1 MIISTMQKA
10 PRPGYIK
17 GQCAKCAADV
27 YEQLWLLDDA
37 YNVWMG
43 KCPHCG
49 ALNYLAMTG
58 LRGYSSGGMSL
69 VLPTDEEVIANGL
82 PADTPTQGSKGPA
95 TSHGTVAG
103 EFMHKLASGESIL

>member
-1 MIISTMQKA
+1 MSITSTMRKEA
-10 PRPGYIK
+10 ARGYIK
-17 GQCAKCAADV
+17 GTCAKCAGDV
-27 YEQLWLLDDA
+27 YESLAMLDDA

-69 VLPTDEEVIANGL
+69 VLPTDEEKAANNL
-82 PADTPTQGSKGPA
+82 PVDTPTQGSKGPA
-95 TSHGTVAG
+95 TLHGTNAG
-103 EFMHKLASGESIL
+103 EIYHKLGALK